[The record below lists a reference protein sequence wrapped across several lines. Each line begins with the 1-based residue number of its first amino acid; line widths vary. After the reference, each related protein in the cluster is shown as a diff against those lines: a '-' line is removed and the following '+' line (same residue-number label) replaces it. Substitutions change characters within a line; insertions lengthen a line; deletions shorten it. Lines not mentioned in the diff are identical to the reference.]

1 MRPETNTPNRSP
13 RTHCQFSE
21 TVCLRESSQIRAYL
35 AATGG
40 PPVAWDCVVDPAGT
54 RTANQIV
61 MKWSRRGPSAA
72 CLGAYATASG
82 RFFGHNA
89 DTKSTS
95 DTSLRPPSQVLD
107 IANLVAR
114 PKRFELMTPK
124 FVVWCSLT
132 TESIGRS
139 LVAEL
144 SPWSQEHQAAPYRD
158 ATLFELIRKE
168 QFAYQSVA
176 EADCTLFIE

>member
-1 MRPETNTPNRSP
+1 
-13 RTHCQFSE
+13 
-21 TVCLRESSQIRAYL
+21 
-35 AATGG
+35 
-40 PPVAWDCVVDPAGT
+40 
-54 RTANQIV
+54 
-61 MKWSRRGPSAA
+61 
-72 CLGAYATASG
+72 
-82 RFFGHNA
+82 
-89 DTKSTS
+89 
-95 DTSLRPPSQVLD
+95 
-107 IANLVAR
+107 VAR
-114 PKRFELMTPK
+114 PKRFELLTPR